1 MAEAQ
6 PFDGIANVGGP
17 DKITFEQ
24 MARDVLAK
32 HGDSK
37 TVVVDPDATY
47 FGAPLTTDSLVVP
60 A

>member
-1 MAEAQ
+1 
-6 PFDGIANVGGP
+6 
-17 DKITFEQ
+17 

-32 HGDSK
+32 RGDSK

-47 FGAPLTTDSLVVP
+47 FGAPVARNSLVVP

>member
-1 MAEAQ
+1 
-6 PFDGIANVGGP
+6 
-17 DKITFEQ
+17 

-32 HGDSK
+32 KSDSTT

-47 FGAPLTTDSLVVP
+47 FGAPLATNSLVVP